1 MTSRY
6 KPELVKFMSYKDGIV
21 YDKDRVFTTEELL
34 QITPDHLCRWMSQQ
48 AYGDAESS
56 EEMRPVHRRSS
67 TLEFSKK
74 AISSF
79 MPRINATWDPVTE
92 CGNPTRSDAVNKLI
106 KKVKKFEVR
115 REGAETKARRSVEF
129 EEFMNL
135 LLLVRSQWEQNKT
148 SFMVGSV
155 LSLQWHI
162 MARIEDMMKLQF
174 GNFSPNTEYAST
186 LLFQMRW
193 SKNIQEERD
202 TPEQIVVGSMDPK
215 MCAVLNLAVY
225 IESSANVTSSEFLYG
240 NPKDGDRAVRRFLA
254 DMVKDTAFKK
264 IKSGKLGTHSLRK
277 GAATYA
283 TRSGISKDFVNRRG
297 RWRTRKGVVD
307 VYIDNTQPYPDAL
320 TAASLTGP
328 AGPCFYTTKTGISC
342 VTPQWLV
349 DQVVP
354 TVKQLMGDSIAT
366 TLALPLLWAALE
378 PPDNYQYPL
387 LPSKLKQKILC
398 AYTNAG
404 GSPDLNPV
412 ERKEF
417 FVTGDGSQLSLVVI
431 DSSESAV
438 EGSNTSTANTE
449 SVCAR
454 NSGARRDSQR
464 DMQKTQAILRRLAM
478 KPGLNREATTSDD
491 HPESS
496 PNASAPQ
503 RGLVARL
510 SKRPKDLFELW
521 HEYQFGCGGLK
532 PAKDFTAVERGLNK
546 FAYSRRKVFW
556 DVVANL
562 VRSGFTSDTAID
574 KVYAVYGRQ
583 LSVSSVLVALRTDRK
598 RCGHPSLRV

>member
-34 QITPDHLCRWMSQQ
+34 QIIPDHLCRWMSQQ
-48 AYGDAESS
+48 AYGDAEPS
-56 EEMRPVHRRSS
+56 EEMRPVHRRST

-92 CGNPTRSDAVNKLI
+92 RGNPTRSDAVNKLI

-115 REGAETKARRSVEF
+115 REGAETKARRSVKF

-162 MARIEDMMKLQF
+162 MARIDDMMKLQL

-202 TPEQIVVGSMDPK
+202 APEQIVVGSMDPK
-215 MCAVLNLAVY
+215 MCALLNLAVY
-225 IESSANVTSSEFLYG
+225 IQSSTNVTSSEFLYG

-254 DMVKDTAFKK
+254 GMVKDTAFKK

-283 TRSGISKDFVNRRG
+283 TRSGISKGFVNRCG

-307 VYIDNTQPYPDAL
+307 VYIDNTQPYPDSL

-328 AGPCFYTTKTGISC
+328 AGPCLYTTKTGISC

-387 LPSKLKQKILC
+387 LFSKLKQKILC

-412 ERKEF
+412 VRREF

-454 NSGARRDSQR
+454 NSGARREFAALHSQIAAGRRLMAEVMNEVQRARRDSQR

-478 KPGLNREATTSDD
+478 KPGLNREAITSDD
-491 HPESS
+491 HPENS

-503 RGLVARL
+503 RGRVARL

-532 PAKDFTAVERGLNK
+532 PA
-546 FAYSRRKVFW
+546 
-556 DVVANL
+556 
-562 VRSGFTSDTAID
+562 
-574 KVYAVYGRQ
+574 
-583 LSVSSVLVALRTDRK
+583 
-598 RCGHPSLRV
+598 

>member
-1 MTSRY
+1 
-6 KPELVKFMSYKDGIV
+6 
-21 YDKDRVFTTEELL
+21 
-34 QITPDHLCRWMSQQ
+34 
-48 AYGDAESS
+48 
-56 EEMRPVHRRSS
+56 
-67 TLEFSKK
+67 
-74 AISSF
+74 
-79 MPRINATWDPVTE
+79 
-92 CGNPTRSDAVNKLI
+92 
-106 KKVKKFEVR
+106 
-115 REGAETKARRSVEF
+115 
-129 EEFMNL
+129 
-135 LLLVRSQWEQNKT
+135 
-148 SFMVGSV
+148 
-155 LSLQWHI
+155 
-162 MARIEDMMKLQF
+162 
-174 GNFSPNTEYAST
+174 
-186 LLFQMRW
+186 
-193 SKNIQEERD
+193 
-202 TPEQIVVGSMDPK
+202 MDPK
-215 MCAVLNLAVY
+215 MCALLNLAVY
-225 IESSANVTSSEFLYG
+225 IESSTNVTSSEFLYG
-240 NPKDGDRAVRRFLA
+240 NPKDGDRAVRRVLA

-283 TRSGISKDFVNRRG
+283 TRSGISKGFVNRRG

-417 FVTGDGSQLSLVVI
+417 FATGDGSQLSLVVS

-454 NSGARRDSQR
+454 NSGARREFAALHSQIAAGRRLMAEVMNEVQRARRDSQR

-478 KPGLNREATTSDD
+478 KPGLNREAITSDD

-598 RCGHPSLRV
+598 RGGHPSLRV